1 MFCAFEDN
9 MLLDFLSL
17 LLYPL
22 SFPFIDSFIIDV
34 QIISFC
40 SFYVLNIKIWRFWLV
55 VYRSVIGLKI
65 ELISLV
71 ENRIVMSPSFLIGCE
86 MLLPA
91 FFFKKIMGSS
101 EV

>member
-34 QIISFC
+34 QIISF
-40 SFYVLNIKIWRFWLV
+40 SRFYVLNIKIWRFWLV
-55 VYRSVIGLKI
+55 CIQVSDW
-65 ELISLV
+65 V
-71 ENRIVMSPSFLIGCE
+71 EDRADFFSRKPDCHVT
-86 MLLPA
+86 LL
-91 FFFKKIMGSS
+91 SNW
-101 EV
+101 V